1 MHPEIMIINP
11 FFLLLLLLPLIS
23 FLISKNFISR
33 RAPQIPPGPY
43 QWPLV
48 GNIFQLGKLPH
59 HTIARLAQT
68 HGPLMSLKLG
78 SKLLVVGSSPAVARE
93 ILKIHDRAL
102 SGRFVRPEFRTQTD
116 DHDDQWSRMRSV
128 GRSELFSGKAI
139 ESQATLWSEKI
150 DEMVEDLRAE
160 AGSVV
165 EIEEKAYVVTLNI
178 LGNLIF
184 SGDLVGFDGK
194 GLHGEGLHGE
204 MRGLIRGFADL
215 DLTPNLTD
223 LFPVLGDWDLFG
235 MNNKF
240 REVFKKMLATWDGIE
255 LFSAGL
261 VSATS
266 TITWALAELI
276 KNREIMQKLRDE
288 LEKELGQDNVKQS
301 DLPRLPYLDACIKE
315 TLRLHPP
322 APLLL
327 PHRALESCNVMG
339 YDIPEDTIV
348 TVNVWALGRD
358 PSIWDNPLSFNPER
372 FLVSGLDYKGNDYKY
387 LPFGSGRRMCPG
399 QPMAAKVVPLIL
411 GTLIHLFDWSLPGD
425 MDPANLD
432 MEEKNSI
439 TLVKEKHL
447 CLVPKIRK
455 QLEV

>member
-1 MHPEIMIINP
+1 MYPEMIINP
-11 FFLLLLLLPLIS
+11 FFLLLLLLLPLIS
-23 FLISKNFISR
+23 FLISKKFISR

-59 HTIARLAQT
+59 HTIAHLAQT

-78 SKLLVVGSSPAVARE
+78 SKLLVVGSSPAAARE
-93 ILKIHDRAL
+93 ILKTHDRAL
-102 SGRFVRPEFRTQTD
+102 SGRFVRPEFRTQAD

-235 MNNKF
+235 INNKF
-240 REVFKKMLATWDGIE
+240 REVFKRMLATWDGI
-255 LFSAGL
+255 
-261 VSATS
+261 VSD
-266 TITWALAELI
+266 
-276 KNREIMQKLRDE
+276 RR
-288 LEKELGQDNVKQS
+288 KQ
-301 DLPRLPYLDACIKE
+301 
-315 TLRLHPP
+315 
-322 APLLL
+322 
-327 PHRALESCNVMG
+327 
-339 YDIPEDTIV
+339 
-348 TVNVWALGRD
+348 
-358 PSIWDNPLSFNPER
+358 
-372 FLVSGLDYKGNDYKY
+372 
-387 LPFGSGRRMCPG
+387 GRRSSGGSSRRDLLDTLIGRGLTNDLINPFLL
-399 QPMAAKVVPLIL
+399 VNTLIL
-411 GTLIHLFDWSLPGD
+411 HTFFFSNFKVSLVVFLT
-425 MDPANLD
+425 N
-432 MEEKNSI
+432 KNA
-439 TLVKEKHL
+439 
-447 CLVPKIRK
+447 
-455 QLEV
+455 